1 MTNLPLWIIPLFPL
15 LGTILLGAIAVI
27 SSGSKKGPSEGFVG
41 ALSVL
46 FPVISFVGFAK
57 TLPADLSVAGQIF
70 PLFSIAVAAAEAC
83 VGLALVILIFR
94 NRESVDSDNYSNMK
108 G

>member
-1 MTNLPLWIIPLFPL
+1 MELQPIFIQMLALLLFAIGLATALARRNVFFVLMGIELALNAVNL
-15 LGTILLGAIAVI
+15 
-27 SSGSKKGPSEGFVG
+27 
-41 ALSVL
+41 
-46 FPVISFVGFAK
+46 SFVGFAK

>member
-1 MTNLPLWIIPLFPL
+1 MELQPIFIQMLALLLFAIGLATALARRNVFFVLMGIELALNAVNL
-15 LGTILLGAIAVI
+15 
-27 SSGSKKGPSEGFVG
+27 
-41 ALSVL
+41 
-46 FPVISFVGFAK
+46 SFVGFAK
-57 TLPADLSVAGQIF
+57 TLPAAESVAGQIV

-83 VGLALVILIFR
+83 VGLALVILTFR

>member
-1 MTNLPLWIIPLFPL
+1 MYLQPIYLQILALIIF
-15 LGTILLGAIAVI
+15 AIGLIV
-27 SSGSKKGPSEGFVG
+27 
-41 ALSVL
+41 ALSRRNVFFIL
-46 FPVISFVGFAK
+46 MGVELALNAVNLSFVGFAK
-57 TLPADLSVAGQIF
+57 TLPANMSVAGQIV
-70 PLFSIAVAAAEAC
+70 PLFAIAVAAAEAC

>member
-1 MTNLPLWIIPLFPL
+1 MELQPIYIQ
-15 LGTILLGAIAVI
+15 IL
-27 SSGSKKGPSEGFVG
+27 
-41 ALSVL
+41 ALVL
-46 FPVISFVGFAK
+46 FTIGLVTALARRNVFFVLMGVELALNAVNLSFVGFAK
-57 TLPADLSVAGQIF
+57 TLPADLSVAGQIV

>member
-1 MTNLPLWIIPLFPL
+1 MELQPIYIQ
-15 LGTILLGAIAVI
+15 IL
-27 SSGSKKGPSEGFVG
+27 
-41 ALSVL
+41 ALVL
-46 FPVISFVGFAK
+46 FTIGLVTALARRNVFFVLMGVELALNAVNLSFVGFAK
-57 TLPADLSVAGQIF
+57 TLPAELSVAGQIV

>member
-1 MTNLPLWIIPLFPL
+1 
-15 LGTILLGAIAVI
+15 
-27 SSGSKKGPSEGFVG
+27 
-41 ALSVL
+41 
-46 FPVISFVGFAK
+46 
-57 TLPADLSVAGQIF
+57 
-70 PLFSIAVAAAEAC
+70 

>member
-1 MTNLPLWIIPLFPL
+1 MELQPIYIQ
-15 LGTILLGAIAVI
+15 IL
-27 SSGSKKGPSEGFVG
+27 
-41 ALSVL
+41 ALVL
-46 FPVISFVGFAK
+46 FTIGLITALARRNVFFVLMGVELALNAVNLSFVGFAK
-57 TLPADLSVAGQIF
+57 TLPAELSVAGQIV

>member
-1 MTNLPLWIIPLFPL
+1 MELQPIYIQILALVLF
-15 LGTILLGAIAVI
+15 TIGLVTALARRNVFFVLMGVELALNAVN
-27 SSGSKKGPSEGFVG
+27 
-41 ALSVL
+41 LSV
-46 FPVISFVGFAK
+46 VCFAK
-57 TLPADLSVAGQIF
+57 TLPADLSVAGQIV

>member
-1 MTNLPLWIIPLFPL
+1 M
-15 LGTILLGAIAVI
+15 
-27 SSGSKKGPSEGFVG
+27 
-41 ALSVL
+41 
-46 FPVISFVGFAK
+46 
-57 TLPADLSVAGQIF
+57 SVAGQIF

>member
-1 MTNLPLWIIPLFPL
+1 MELQPIYIQ
-15 LGTILLGAIAVI
+15 IL
-27 SSGSKKGPSEGFVG
+27 
-41 ALSVL
+41 ALVL
-46 FPVISFVGFAK
+46 FTIGLITALARRNVFFVLMGVELALNAVNLSFVGFAK
-57 TLPADLSVAGQIF
+57 TLSADLSVAGQIV